1 MFEIKDYT
9 ADMIQGEIENG
20 MPDLD
25 LMSLLSSGRIKVRIS
40 SLPLPRGIVTIIEVS
55 YQKI

>member
-40 SLPLPRGIVTIIEVS
+40 SLPIPRGIVTILEVAF
-55 YQKI
+55 QNM